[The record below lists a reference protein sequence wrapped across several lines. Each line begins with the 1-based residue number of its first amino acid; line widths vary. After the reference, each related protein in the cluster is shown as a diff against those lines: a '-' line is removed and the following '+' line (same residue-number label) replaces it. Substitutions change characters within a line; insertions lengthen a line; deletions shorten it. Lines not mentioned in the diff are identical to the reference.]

1 MDQIGGGTNRHT
13 DGLVRLGYLLDDQQL
28 IEKGEEGI
36 IYILTHAD
44 STGRLPHATFKKASM
59 WPMAVFWRAIK
70 AYYEKTGNAELLER
84 CEVAWNGGKFGDLTE
99 DVKSL
104 SDEVVY
110 LDLVPYGGT
119 ELRLTVF
126 PIVK

>member
-1 MDQIGGGTNRHT
+1 MLWT
-13 DGLVRLGYLLDDQQL
+13 
-28 IEKGEEGI
+28 
-36 IYILTHAD
+36 
-44 STGRLPHATFKKASM
+44 
-59 WPMAVFWRAIK
+59 
-70 AYYEKTGNAELLER
+70 YEKTGNAELLER

-99 DVKSL
+99 DVKPL